1 MNAASERA
9 MGSKSNIGGHLH
21 RFIQCSVWRALRA
34 VLVLAVSLTFVAAC
48 NKPPA
53 LSPLAN
59 RATVLAFGD
68 SLTFGTGA
76 TASESYPAQLATIIA
91 RNVVAAGVPGEVSA
105 DGLARLPQVI
115 DEHQPALLILCH
127 GGNDFLRKQSDAA
140 TAANVRAMVKLARDK
155 NIAVVLIATP
165 KPGFSVTPP
174 DFYAEI
180 AKEFALPMEE
190 KVLKKILTDNA
201 LKSDL
206 VHPNAAGYRAIAESV
221 AALLRKTGAV

>member
-1 MNAASERA
+1 MNPAP
-9 MGSKSNIGGHLH
+9 GSTIGANANIGGHLH
-21 RFIQCSVWRALRA
+21 QFLRGKAVATLRIALVSAAALALVSACS
-34 VLVLAVSLTFVAAC
+34 
-48 NKPPA
+48 KPPSLA
-53 LSPLAN
+53 PLSS

-76 TASESYPAQLATIIA
+76 TSGESYPAQLATMIA

-105 DGLARLPQVI
+105 DGLARLPQAI

-165 KPGFSVTPP
+165 KPGFSVAPP
-174 DFYAEI
+174 DFYAKI
-180 AKEFALPMEE
+180 AQEFALPMEE
-190 KVLKKILTDNA
+190 KVLKRVLTDNN

-206 VHPNAAGYRAIAESV
+206 VHPNAAGYRALAESV
-221 AALLRKTGAV
+221 AALLRKAGAL